1 MVTRREPILIW
12 GAGAIGGTLG
22 AYWARAGLPVLMV
35 DVVAEHV
42 AACRTTGLQI
52 TGPVETFN
60 VVVPS
65 VTPDQLTGPFQRI
78 VLAVK
83 AHATER
89 ALQQLEPHLAPD
101 GFVLS
106 AQNGLNEIAI
116 ARCIGNVRT
125 IGAFV
130 NYGVDWLGPGQ
141 ILYGNRGAV
150 VVGEIDG

>member
-1 MVTRREPILIW
+1 
-12 GAGAIGGTLG
+12 
-22 AYWARAGLPVLMV
+22 MV

-42 AACRTTGLQI
+42 AACRTAGLEI

-65 VTPDQLTGPFQRI
+65 VTPDKLNGSFRRI

-89 ALQQLEPHLAPD
+89 ALQQIEPHLAPD

-106 AQNGLNEIAI
+106 AQNGLHESAI
-116 ARCIGNVRT
+116 ARCIGKART
-125 IGAFV
+125 MGAYV
-130 NYGVDWLGPGQ
+130 N
-141 ILYGNRGAV
+141 
-150 VVGEIDG
+150 